1 VPMPKPQDRC
11 LRALE
16 CIAQRRGIDQFEAV
30 MEREGEGG
38 RQRGFFVSF
47 GDSRDAEQECAAFH
61 KRTGRI
67 VKLLTVQE
75 ILDEEHVQKM

>member
-1 VPMPKPQDRC
+1 M
-11 LRALE
+11 LE
-16 CIAQRRGIDQFEAV
+16 HAETRTRRYVGASRIPSPDAFQAV

-38 RQRGFFVSF
+38 RQRGFFVAF
-47 GDSRDAEQECAAFH
+47 GYSRDAEQECAAFRR
-61 KRTGRI
+61 RTGRI